1 MKWYLHALRNFSN
14 FDGRSSR
21 TEYWMF
27 VLFNTMFAVFFY
39 SLDLIFKLQFEKFGL
54 GPCYLLYTLIAILP
68 GLALSVRRLHDVGR
82 KGSFIFIAL
91 LPFIGSIWLLILFL
105 TKSDAE
111 ENDYGNKPVNSD
123 IAEFVNN
130 DTTNLN
136 ILITALSWLFFNKV
150 LWSIVASYTEDYYNN
165 KSFIYFNEL
174 ISLLWAFFP
183 ILLSLTIKVPRWKI
197 IFLVGSVIYM
207 IYSFYEFVKALLLNS
222 DNFQF

>member
-1 MKWYLHALRNFSN
+1 MKWYIHALRNFSN

-39 SLDLIFKLQFEKFGL
+39 SIDLIFKLQFEKFGL

-111 ENDYGNKPVNSD
+111 ENDYGTIPVNSD

-130 DTTNLN
+130 DTINLN

-150 LWSIVASYTEDYYNN
+150 LWSIVASYTEVYYEH
-165 KSFIYFNEL
+165 KLFIYFNEL

-183 ILLSLTIKVPRWKI
+183 ILLSLAIKVPKWKI

-222 DNFQF
+222 NNFQF